1 MWFLVAALGTLAL
14 ALWLAVTDNAV
25 MALPLVVVIAGLVRS
40 FVRQLMGKHIHPSD
54 MASPRHEP

>member
-14 ALWLAVTDNAV
+14 ALWLAATDNAV

-40 FVRQLMGKHIHPSD
+40 FVRQLTGKHIHPSD
-54 MASPRHEP
+54 MTSPRHEP